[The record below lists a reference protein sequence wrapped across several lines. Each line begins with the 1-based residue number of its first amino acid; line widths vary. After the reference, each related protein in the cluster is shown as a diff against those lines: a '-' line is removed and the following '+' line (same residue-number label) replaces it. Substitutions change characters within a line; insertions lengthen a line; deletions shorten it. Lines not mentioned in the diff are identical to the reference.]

1 MSPEQARQELA
12 RRELARRQAQQ
23 TPQNQQ
29 ANVSRLAAKYGLPEN
44 TSEAD
49 VRSFLQNRQDQAQ
62 QQSDRAGQKDRALT
76 NVLRPLNA
84 VNRFANSA
92 TLGVP
97 DRLAAAAD
105 PTRTFKDIK
114 DDKKNLRDQFPV
126 SSTTADLGGAIFGIG
141 KLNAAKALPSAH
153 IGTKGLGRSTL
164 AYGADGAAIAGTEAL
179 INGKN
184 PLKATSQ
191 GGAIGAGANILTRG
205 ASRIASPLVNNIK
218 ARLNPDQMARNQLI
232 AALQKSGQSLDDF
245 KAKFQSARDDGAGEF
260 MVADALGKQG
270 QSLASGVARQPG
282 EGGQRLVEA
291 LNARQSGQ
299 ASRVVNALDDAFK
312 TGGQTADE
320 ATAAISQN
328 IRATDKANF
337 ARVPDEAVN
346 PSTAMK
352 LITDSTKA
360 TREGA
365 KPTKVERAL
374 SKYGDMI
381 RSSGE
386 TGTNTQRMITIR
398 QDVADAAD
406 KAFRAGNG
414 GLGTKLK
421 ELKTAIDDDILAV
434 SPAYQQANAASSQ
447 LRGVRD
453 QIAAGQ
459 TAATRGREQD
469 IVNALRQ
476 QSPEQRAAFATGFAD
491 RNIEGIQRASEG
503 VNTANRLTGQK
514 FRDVSKELTED
525 GGEKLSRQIKREK
538 DMFATRQRAAG
549 GSLTANNLADQANVN
564 GQVRAGLQLFNGDPS
579 GVAAHLFRGGLNR
592 ITGQT
597 ERSRN
602 ALADMLMKTSDDTI
616 VREVARRIKAGEK
629 LTEAQKKAMVPL
641 LAGGVAVT
649 SGSQ

>member
-1 MSPEQARQELA
+1 M
-12 RRELARRQAQQ
+12 
-23 TPQNQQ
+23 
-29 ANVSRLAAKYGLPEN
+29 
-44 TSEAD
+44 
-49 VRSFLQNRQDQAQ
+49 
-62 QQSDRAGQKDRALT
+62 
-76 NVLRPLNA
+76 RPLNA

-92 TLGVP
+92 TLGLP

-245 KAKFQSARDDGAGEF
+245 KAKFKSAREDGAGEF

-312 TGGQTADE
+312 TGGKTADE
-320 ATAAISQN
+320 ATAAMSQN
-328 IRATDKANF
+328 IRATNNANF
-337 ARVPDEAVN
+337 AKVPDEAV
-346 PSTAMK
+346 PPTTAMK
-352 LITDSTKA
+352 LIQDGTKA

-365 KPTKVERAL
+365 KPTKIEREL

-381 RSSGE
+381 GSSQP
-386 TGTNTQRMITIR
+386 TTQRMISIR
-398 QDVADAAD
+398 KDVAGKASA
-406 KAFRAGNG
+406 AFRAGKKD
-414 GLGTKLK
+414 LGTQLK
-421 ELKTAIDDDILAV
+421 NLQKAIDDDILAV
-434 SPAYQQANAASSQ
+434 SSTYREANAVASK
-447 LRGVRD
+447 LFGVRD

-491 RNIEGIQRASEG
+491 KNIEGIQRASEG

-525 GGEKLSRQIKREK
+525 GGEKLGRQIKREN

-549 GSLTANNLADQANVN
+549 GSMTANNQADQANVN
-564 GQVRAGLQLFNGDPS
+564 ASANFVTKLLRNDTIGALGNVL
-579 GVAAHLFRGGLNR
+579 RGGLNR
-592 ITGQT
+592 TTGQT
-597 ERSRN
+597 QKSRD

-616 VREVARRIKAGEK
+616 VREAARRIKAGEK

-649 SGSQ
+649 SESQ